1 MVNLLS
7 VNKEVATVKTAKP
20 HAQIEMEVID
30 SPLNRAH
37 HYGRRADQLVMKG
50 KYEEAIECHQE
61 AAELLKE
68 ASSMTQSQQV
78 RLSLEL
84 QRDRH
89 LQQQRLIQMSCRQ
102 TQLKGELLV
111 SSARPS
117 SSVLGCKTAKDDKTR
132 LEEQSTAIADLWR
145 LVLVLLMDNKRLL
158 EENKRLNAENVGLTM
173 RRDPYEEMQS
183 PSASQ
188 TQPVFLSLRLLEESP
203 DLQQLMD
210 TAEHS

>member
-1 MVNLLS
+1 
-7 VNKEVATVKTAKP
+7 
-20 HAQIEMEVID
+20 MEIID

-37 HYGRRADQLVMKG
+37 HYGRKADQLVVKG
-50 KYEEAIECHQE
+50 KYEEAIECHHE

-102 TQLKGELLV
+102 TQLRGEHLV
-111 SSARPS
+111 RPS

-145 LVLVLLMDNKRLL
+145 LVLVLLIDNKSLL
-158 EENKRLNAENVGLTM
+158 EENQRLKAENQGLTL
-173 RRDPYEEMQS
+173 RSDPYEEMQS

-188 TQPVFLSLRLLEESP
+188 TQPVSLSLRLLEESP